1 MDDSTSLLLCSFHKQ
16 FHICPGGQKDWH
28 LSFVLKSFTSFSV
41 GAGGA
46 YCIFL
51 DGDLLLTKGK
61 GDSRVHRRLITYG
74 VSIGQESFGLRGGRM
89 DTSADEEGVY
99 ILWNR
104 FVHTYDMRS
113 IIVHCMH

>member
-28 LSFVLKSFTSFSV
+28 LSFVLKTFTSFSV

-61 GDSRVHRRLITYG
+61 GDSRVHGRLPMGLALDRRALACEVAG
-74 VSIGQESFGLRGGRM
+74 
-89 DTSADEEGVY
+89 
-99 ILWNR
+99 
-104 FVHTYDMRS
+104 
-113 IIVHCMH
+113 

>member
-1 MDDSTSLLLCSFHKQ
+1 
-16 FHICPGGQKDWH
+16 

-99 ILWNR
+99 ILWNMICDQSLCIACIEMPR
-104 FVHTYDMRS
+104 HL
-113 IIVHCMH
+113 IVGVSSTARKWM